1 MTYAEQLAIIK
12 DIPIREGDSK
22 VIQCP
27 FCYGVKKLA
36 ISKHDGKTL
45 WNCYRASCNGKGIYS
60 GKRDVRA
67 VKNYLAKAILE
78 KHSRFRPVPSITTS
92 VYNAP
97 RAVDF
102 LNSVNSLEAFEK
114 DYINVRYSPAEDRVV
129 FYTKTGAVGRTL
141 SGIGPKWVSY
151 GDLPSGIHV
160 GEGSTA
166 ILVEDVPSACSI
178 SRLSGYVGV
187 ALLGTT
193 ITSGIKLALS
203 NYTKIYLV
211 LDKDASLKSIA
222 QTRKINRNIKI
233 RLTNIDLKEMTADQ
247 IQQLINLSAN

>member
-27 FCYGVKKLA
+27 FCYGVKKFT

-60 GKRDVRA
+60 GKRDVKA
-67 VKNYLAKAILE
+67 VKNYLAKTILE
-78 KHSRFRPVPSITTS
+78 GKSNFRPVPSITTS

-97 RAVDF
+97 RAIDF
-102 LNSVNSLEAFEK
+102 LNSVNSLEAFK
-114 DYINVRYSPAEDRVV
+114 NGYIEVRYSPAEDRVV

-151 GDLPSGIHV
+151 GLLPNGIHV

-166 ILVEDVPSACSI
+166 VLVEDVPSACSI
-178 SRLSGYVGV
+178 SRMSGYVGV

-193 ITSGIKLALS
+193 ITSSIKLTLS
-203 NYTKIYLV
+203 TYTKIYLV
-211 LDKDASLKSIA
+211 LDKDASLKSIT
-222 QTRKINRNIKI
+222 QHKKITQQIHI
-233 RLTNIDLKEMTADQ
+233 RFTQKDLKYLSTEK
-247 IQQLINLSAN
+247 IQKLLSVT